1 MGWFNFKGKFG
12 KKEEEYVPERTIRVE
27 AVGNKPAFNQPKK
40 EMHELPPI
48 VGDTVKSR
56 LERMYREEHA
66 GDATPDTRLRSV
78 KERLSE
84 LKIKPSNVELP
95 LSPKREEAVVF
106 ERKEPSQESLVQAK
120 IDKAMKK
127 IEAVK
132 QKMERTDSY
141 LGLFYDLKAAEKEFN
156 DALEEVNA
164 KGVDLPENFQ
174 VKIDSF
180 KAKLTPKKAD

>member
-1 MGWFNFKGKFG
+1 MSWFNFKGKFG
-12 KKEEEYVPERTIRVE
+12 KKGDEYVPERTIRVE
-27 AVGNKPAFNQPKK
+27 AVENKPGFNQPKK
-40 EMHELPPI
+40 EIHELPQI
-48 VGDTVKSR
+48 AGDTVKSR
-56 LERMYREEHA
+56 LERMYREEHSS
-66 GDATPDTRLRSV
+66 DSTPDTRLRSV
-78 KERLSE
+78 RERLSE
-84 LKIKPSNVELP
+84 LKTKPSVDLP
-95 LSPKREEAVVF
+95 LSPKREEAVVY
-106 ERKEPSQESLVQAK
+106 ERKEPSQDNLVQAR

-156 DALEEVNA
+156 DALEEANA

-180 KAKLTPKKAD
+180 KAKLTPKKVD